1 MRIAQVCP
9 FFLPVEGGVE
19 SHVLNI
25 SKELLRRGNEVH
37 VFTCSMTRDSEKL
50 PSTSD
55 IDSIYVHRY
64 PPIVVLGEFGSLWPG
79 FMIDVISGDFDVIH
93 AHSFRHPHTDLSAI
107 AAKLSHSRSVL
118 TSHSPFHPPGVR
130 SPLAR
135 GLVPVYDHLLAPMVL
150 KNFDRVVSLT
160 ANEAQ
165 ALAALG
171 APRENLTVIPNGVE
185 DVHFESIPIDG
196 FLSKFSLTGSR
207 VILYLGRVNRTKG
220 LDVLLKAFALASPSL
235 NGVRLVVAGPASSKE
250 EIAYLSSLRLLAQK
264 LGISSKVTFTG
275 RLSEEE
281 KLEALQCCT
290 VFVLPSVYEPF
301 GIVILEAAAHAKAIV
316 STRTDGPASIIED
329 GSDGI
334 LVTPGD
340 SIELGKRL
348 SELLNDD
355 DLLKKLSEAARHT
368 AERYR
373 WRKVVDTLVH
383 VYSDS
388 GIAA

>member
-1 MRIAQVCP
+1 MERNGRRKGKGNVADPRKPLRLSEPEVRRGQASPRHDGRHRLSHGLYRLSARGGSRIHCWRCIVIMRIAQVCP

-185 DVHFESIPIDG
+185 DVHFESIPI
-196 FLSKFSLTGSR
+196 
-207 VILYLGRVNRTKG
+207 
-220 LDVLLKAFALASPSL
+220 
-235 NGVRLVVAGPASSKE
+235 
-250 EIAYLSSLRLLAQK
+250 
-264 LGISSKVTFTG
+264 
-275 RLSEEE
+275 
-281 KLEALQCCT
+281 
-290 VFVLPSVYEPF
+290 
-301 GIVILEAAAHAKAIV
+301 
-316 STRTDGPASIIED
+316 
-329 GSDGI
+329 
-334 LVTPGD
+334 
-340 SIELGKRL
+340 
-348 SELLNDD
+348 
-355 DLLKKLSEAARHT
+355 
-368 AERYR
+368 
-373 WRKVVDTLVH
+373 
-383 VYSDS
+383 
-388 GIAA
+388 